1 MLYKKAYAKI
11 NLGLEVVGK
20 RRDGYHDLKMFNVAI
35 DLYDELFFSLDKDLI
50 VESDLEFTEIKNNL
64 IYKTAKLIKERYN
77 VQKGAKI
84 ELVKNI
90 RIGGGLAGGSSNAA
104 ITIIA
109 LNKLWDL
116 NLSLEAML
124 NIAKEIGSDVP
135 FCLYGKPAIVEGV
148 GDIITL
154 YPFNKEIYFVLVFPD
169 FTCSTKEIFAKH
181 ELKKESN
188 AFDKLLSTLE
198 KQDINLIGESI
209 FNDLEVTVD
218 KLLIKENKP
227 INRIKTALIAS
238 GALGAAMTGSGSTI
252 YGITDSLENAK
263 IIKEKLDKQLQK
275 VEISITKIRK
285 WWKKL

>member
-285 WWKKL
+285 

>member
-218 KLLIKENKP
+218 KLLIKENNP

-285 WWKKL
+285 